1 MLLHTL
7 SLVLPVTGDSS
18 NNGTQRR
25 PLKKFIPY
33 LTSFIV
39 HVMLKILTCV
49 YLVLPGLGRFFAVQR
64 ADKPLGNIS
73 KPQFSN
79 SGSEEQLIS
88 RSIKEDPLW
97 QRLQHLETLVN
108 DLVKK
113 PTKIPQDKDDM
124 LRESLSRIKSIEY
137 DLQKTKKVN
146 YPSLTNISLN
156 NIAPV
161 QTSFLMLIVFCHVHL

>member
-7 SLVLPVTGDSS
+7 SLVLPVTGDST

-25 PLKKFIPY
+25 PLKKFIPN
-33 LTSFIV
+33 LTSLIV
-39 HVMLKILTCV
+39 HVILKILTCV

-73 KPQFSN
+73 KPQFSD

-108 DLVKK
+108 DLVNK

-146 YPSLTNISLN
+146 YPSLANISLN